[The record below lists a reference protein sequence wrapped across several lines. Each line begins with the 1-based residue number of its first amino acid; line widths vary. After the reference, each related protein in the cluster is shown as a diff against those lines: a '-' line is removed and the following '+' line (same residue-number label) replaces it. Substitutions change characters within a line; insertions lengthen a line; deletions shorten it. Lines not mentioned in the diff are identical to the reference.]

1 MNTQILTKTNQN
13 HSTNHFGTLTSQMN
27 RYRES
32 ILQAKAYID
41 PERAVLTTEAYQAH
55 QQEQTDVL
63 RANVLAHILERMTIY
78 IEPDTFLVGNQ
89 AQSNRWAPIFP
100 EYSMKWVIEELDTFE
115 KRPGDVFYIT
125 EDTKKKL
132 KKIAPFWH
140 NNTLEDRG
148 LAAFPPNSR
157 IFYDL
162 GIIGADG
169 NITSGDGHIAVNY
182 QDLLK
187 HGLKWYEKRIRD
199 KQRKLDLTDYSQ
211 QKQLYFYQASL
222 IVIQAIKKFAK
233 RYVVLAKEQAKNT
246 NDAKRKKQLQQIARV
261 MSHVPYEPAR
271 NFYEAVQSV
280 WFIHDILQIE
290 SNGHSVSY
298 GRMDQYLDPYYETD
312 LSNGNIDVDQA
323 TELLTNLFLK
333 TLTIN
338 KVRSWAHTEFSAGSP
353 LYQNITI
360 GGQTSDGKDATNP
373 VSYLILR
380 AIAQAH
386 LPQPNLT
393 VRYFHGLS
401 NTFMRECI
409 EVVKQGLGMPA
420 FNNDEIIIP
429 SFIKRGVKKADAYNY
444 SAIGCV
450 ETAVPGKWGYRCT
463 GMSFINFPRVLLI
476 VMNGGIDPESQKK
489 LLPNYGKFTEMTSYE
504 QLLKAWDL
512 SIREVTRQS
521 VIIENS
527 CDMVLEQG
535 FPDILCSILTEDC
548 IGRGKT
554 IKEGGAI
561 YDYISGLQVGIANLA
576 DSLAAIK
583 KLVFEEKR
591 LTPKQLWQALQNNFV
606 GKAGETIRQML
617 IREAPKYG
625 NDNDEV
631 DQLIVEA
638 YQPYI
643 DEISK
648 YRNTRYGRGP
658 IGGLRYAGTSSISA
672 NVGQGHSTLATPDG
686 RYARTPLAEGCS
698 PEHAMDTNGPT
709 AVFKSV
715 SKLPTCNITGGVLL
729 NQKMSPQILRTDTNC
744 QKLIALLRTFFNRLH
759 GYHVQYNIVSRD
771 TLIAAQK
778 HPDQYRDLI
787 VRVAGYSAFFVGLSK
802 ETQDDIIART
812 EQSL

>member
-1 MNTQILTKTNQN
+1 MQTKVQTAPKLNQ
-13 HSTNHFGTLTSQMN
+13 STAHFGKLTPQMR

-32 ILQAKAYID
+32 ILKAKAYVD
-41 PERAVLTTEAYQAH
+41 PERAILTTAAYQAH
-55 QQEQTDVL
+55 QQEQVDVL
-63 RANVLAHILERMTIY
+63 RAHVLAHILQHMTIY
-78 IEPDTFLVGNQ
+78 IEPDSLLVGNQ
-89 AQSNRWAPIFP
+89 ARANRWAPVFP
-100 EYSMKWVIEELDTFE
+100 EYSMNWVIAELDTFE

-125 EDTKKKL
+125 EKSKKQL
-132 KKIAPFWH
+132 RAIAPFWH

-148 LAAFPPNSR
+148 LAAFPPQSR

-169 NITSGDGHIAVNY
+169 NITSGDGHIAVDY
-182 QDLLK
+182 QALLK
-187 HGLKWYEKRIRD
+187 HGLKWYEKRVQD
-199 KQRKLDLTDYSQ
+199 HLAKLDLTEYAQ
-211 QKQLYFYQASL
+211 QKQFYFYQASL
-222 IVIQAIKKFAK
+222 IVIQAVKDFAK
-233 RYVVLAKEQAKNT
+233 RYVELAKSQANST
-246 NDAKRKKQLQQIARV
+246 VDPKRRKQLQKISTI
-261 MSHVPYEPAR
+261 MSHVPYEPAH
-271 NFYEAVQSV
+271 NFYEAVQAV

-298 GRMDQYLDPYYETD
+298 GRMDQYLNPYYEAD
-312 LSNGNIDVDQA
+312 LAAGKIDPDQA
-323 TELLTNLFLK
+323 TELLTNLCLK

-360 GGQTSDGKDATNP
+360 GGQTVAGADATNP

-401 NTFMRECI
+401 DNFMRECI

-420 FNNDEIIIP
+420 FNNDEVIIP
-429 SFIKRGVKKADAYNY
+429 SFIARGVKKADAYNY

-450 ETAVPGKWGYRCT
+450 ETAIPGKWGYRCT
-463 GMSFINFPRVLLI
+463 GMSFINFPRILLI
-476 VMNGGIDPESQKK
+476 VMNGGVDPESKKK
-489 LLPNYGKFTEMTSYE
+489 LLPDYGHFTEMTSYQ

-512 SIREVTRQS
+512 SIREMTRQS

-535 FPDILCSILTEDC
+535 YPDILCSTLTADC

-554 IKEGGAI
+554 IKEGGAV

-591 LTPKQLWQALQNNFV
+591 LTPRQLWRALQSDF
-606 GKAGETIRQML
+606 AGVEGERIRQML
-617 IREAPKYG
+617 IKEAPKYG
-625 NDNDEV
+625 NDDDAV
-631 DQLIVEA
+631 DRLIVEA

-643 DEISK
+643 DEIGK
-648 YRNTRYGRGP
+648 YHNTRYGRGP

-686 RYARTPLAEGCS
+686 RHARTPLAEGCS
-698 PEHAMDTNGPT
+698 PEHAMDINGPT

-715 SKLPTCNITGGVLL
+715 AKLPTSEITGGVLL
-729 NQKMSPQILRTDTNC
+729 NQKMSPQILRSDANC
-744 QKLIALLRTFFNRLH
+744 QKLIALLRAFFNRLH
-759 GYHVQYNIVSRD
+759 GYHVQYNIVSKE

-778 HPDQYRDLI
+778 HPDEYRDLI